1 MYGTTWDIVK
11 GILGIPDY
19 MHKWIQK
26 ALDRFF
32 EWLWQ
37 KKIHHDLCPVHGE
50 LSDMKST
57 TEIE

>member
-1 MYGTTWDIVK
+1 
-11 GILGIPDY
+11 

-37 KKIHHDLCPVHGE
+37 KKIYHDLCPVHGE
-50 LSDMKST
+50 LSDVKST